1 MKIFT
6 IQGNPKKDNKTIINN
21 PTFNS
26 EDTTISFTIQDQE
39 IGITD
44 TKISLIERSSRIEWV
59 EEIKVS
65 RDIHTD
71 NYFIEFN
78 LNKFISTYYNQNS
91 NWDLYL
97 VFYDHLGMLKKS
109 RLVISR
115 KVPISKGKRY
125 LASAST
131 EGVHLVSPYITELNE
146 LSLII
151 TEPAILADEKLNTN
165 LTIVKF
171 KMSNNIITGKA
182 LLQVYDAQTFFVKSL
197 ILRYRSK
204 TDPIK
209 YTFPLIEEKKT
220 DKACTLT
227 FSIDISQLKLQNYY
241 WDFYLEVEINDV
253 KHIIRM
259 KNPTFKV
266 RRHVNKKSIKQSYTY
281 QNNFYVQ
288 PYITAAN
295 TIALLCKKKE
305 VYETFSYYFKEN
317 LAYFLY
323 ILFKWY
329 FDRKNIWLAFE
340 KFSETAQDNAFYF
353 FQYCYKNKKQKNF
366 FYIIKKDSPDYS
378 NVKQMEDKVLHYM
391 SFKYMVYL
399 FAAKLL
405 ISSESKGHVY
415 DIRIQKGL
423 LKKAL
428 NHKAQ
433 VFLQHGVIGLKRVDQ
448 IFRKGIRNSI
458 GLFVVSSEMEK
469 KIIKNNFG
477 YKDNEII
484 VTGLSRWDVLTDQS
498 KNKASILLMPTW
510 RSWMDDLPED
520 KFVQTEY
527 YQHYVSLLNS
537 HDIDNLLKEYNIQL
551 NFYIHPKFKAYIDKF
566 SSNNERIRIYQYGEE
581 KVNQL
586 LMRSSM
592 LITDY
597 SSVSWDMFYQKKPI
611 VFYQF
616 DLDDYIRYQG
626 SYIDME
632 TELFGD
638 QAKTVDSLIDLIKK
652 YTDNNFIEN
661 PKYAFLRKTYLTY
674 TDQQNSSRIYQEIMN
689 NYRRLTKRKLSFTIM
704 ESDLLMSIWFFSKKN
719 KTLYHTA
726 NMIKKYLIENK

>member
-1 MKIFT
+1 MNIIT
-6 IQGNPKKDNKTIINN
+6 ILKDANKDNKMIIND

-26 EDTTISFTIQDQE
+26 LDTSISFTIQNQE
-39 IGITD
+39 IDLTNA
-44 TKISLIERSSRIEWV
+44 KISLIERSSRIEWV
-59 EEIKVS
+59 EETKLSI
-65 RDIHTD
+65 DTHTG
-71 NYFIEFN
+71 NYFITFD
-78 LNKFISTYYNQNS
+78 LSKFITTYYNQNS
-91 NWDLYL
+91 RWDLYL
-97 VFYDHLGMLKKS
+97 SSYDHSDVSKKS
-109 RLVISR
+109 RLRISE
-115 KVPISKGKRY
+115 KKATSNGKRY

-131 EGVHLVSPYITELNE
+131 DGVHLVTPYITELNE

-151 TEPAILADEKLNTN
+151 TEPAILEDEKLNAN

-171 KMSNNIITGKA
+171 NMSNNIISGKA
-182 LLQVYDAQTFFVKSL
+182 FLQISDAQSFCVKSL
-197 ILRYRSK
+197 ILKYRSK
-204 TDPIK
+204 TDYIK
-209 YTFPLIEEKKT
+209 YTFSVKEEKKT
-220 DKACTLT
+220 ETTSTLK
-227 FSIDISQLKLQNYY
+227 FCIDLSQLVLQNYY
-241 WDFYLEVEINDV
+241 WDFYLEVEINHK

-266 RRHVNKKSIKQSYTY
+266 RRQVNKKSVKQAYIY

-295 TIALLCKKKE
+295 TVALLYKKKE
-305 VYETFSYYFKEN
+305 DYETSSFYYKEK

-353 FQYCYKNKKQKNF
+353 FNYCYKNKKQKNF
-366 FYIIKKDSPDYS
+366 FYIIKKDSPDYI
-378 NVKQMEDKVLHYM
+378 NVKLMEDKVLHYM

-428 NHKAQ
+428 NHKTQ

-448 IFRKGIRNSI
+448 IFKKGIRNSI
-458 GLFVVSSEMEK
+458 GLFVVSSENEK
-469 KIIKNNFG
+469 NIIKNNFG
-477 YKDNEII
+477 YKDKEII
-484 VTGLSRWDVLTDQS
+484 VTGLSRWDVLKDES
-498 KNKASILLMPTW
+498 KKKASILLMPTW

-537 HDIDNLLKEYNIQL
+537 HKIDNLLKEYNIHL

-566 SSNNERIRIYQYGEE
+566 SSNNKRIRIYQYGEE

-586 LMRSSM
+586 LMKSSM

-616 DLDDYIRYQG
+616 DLDDYIKYQG

-638 QAKTVDSLIDLIKK
+638 QAKTVDSLIGLIKK
-652 YTDNNFIEN
+652 YAENNFKEE
-661 PKYAFLRKTYLTY
+661 PKYAFLRETYLKY
-674 TDQQNSSRIYQEIMN
+674 TDQQNSSRIYQEIIN
-689 NYRRLTKRKLSFTIM
+689 NYQRLTKRKLSFTIM
-704 ESDLLMSIWFFSKKN
+704 ESDLLMSIWFSSKKN
-719 KTLYHTA
+719 KTIYHAA
-726 NMIKKYLIENK
+726 NMIKKHLIENK

>member
-1 MKIFT
+1 MKI
-6 IQGNPKKDNKTIINN
+6 NKNDNKMIIND
-21 PTFNS
+21 PTFNTQETS
-26 EDTTISFTIQDQE
+26 ISFTIQNQD
-39 IGITD
+39 IDLTNA
-44 TKISLIERSSRIEWV
+44 KISLIERSSRIEWV
-59 EEIKVS
+59 EEIKMS
-65 RDIHTD
+65 RDTHAG
-71 NYFIEFN
+71 NYFITFD
-78 LNKFISTYYNQNS
+78 LSKFITTYYNQNS
-91 NWDLYL
+91 RWDLYL
-97 VFYDHLGMLKKS
+97 SSYDYSNTSKKS
-109 RLVISR
+109 RLRISE
-115 KVPISKGKRY
+115 KKTTSKGKRY

-131 EGVHLVSPYITELNE
+131 EGVHLVTPYLTELNE

-151 TEPAILADEKLNTN
+151 TEPAILEDEKLNAN

-171 KMSNNIITGKA
+171 NMNNNIITGKA
-182 LLQVYDAQTFFVKSL
+182 LLQLPDAQSSCVKSL

-204 TDPIK
+204 TDLIK
-209 YTFPLIEEKKT
+209 YTFPVIEEKKT
-220 DKACTLT
+220 DTACTLK
-227 FSIDISQLKLQNYY
+227 FSIDVSQLKLQNYY
-241 WDFYLEVEINDV
+241 WDFYLEVEINN
-253 KHIIRM
+253 KRHIIRM

-266 RRHVNKKSIKQSYTY
+266 RRHVNKKSIKQSYIY
-281 QNNFYVQ
+281 KNNFYVQ

-295 TIALLCKKKE
+295 TIALLYKKKE
-305 VYETFSYYFKEN
+305 VYESASFYFKEI

-353 FQYCYKNKKQKNF
+353 FQYCYKNKKHKNF
-366 FYIIKKDSPDYS
+366 FYIIKKDSPDYT
-378 NVKQMEDKVLHYM
+378 NVKKMEDKVLHYM

-428 NHKAQ
+428 NHKTQ

-448 IFRKGIRNSI
+448 IFKKGIRNSI

-477 YKDNEII
+477 YKDKEII

-498 KNKASILLMPTW
+498 KKPASILLMPTW

-520 KFVQTEY
+520 KFVKTEY
-527 YQHYVSLLNS
+527 YKHYVSLLNS
-537 HDIDNLLKEYNIQL
+537 SDIENLLNEYDMQL

-566 SSNNERIRIYQYGEE
+566 SSNNNRIRIYQYGEE

-597 SSVSWDMFYQKKPI
+597 SSVSWDMYYQKKPI
-611 VFYQF
+611 IFYQF
-616 DLDDYIRYQG
+616 DLEDYIKYQG

-638 QAKTVDSLIDLIKK
+638 QAKTVNSLIELIKK
-652 YTDNNFIEN
+652 YAEN
-661 PKYAFLRKTYLTY
+661 DFKEAPKYASLRESYLKY
-674 TDQQNSSRIYQEIMN
+674 TDQQNSSRIYQEISN
-689 NYRRLTKRKLSFTIM
+689 NYRHLTKRKLSFTIM